1 MVPELPGPFLI
12 RRSYLIAARWG
23 HLTVEF
29 FLLRDCLEMGPS
41 LLKVEAVRVRFL
53 SYSEEAVRQRPFS
66 PRGVRPRGCQCAL
79 CLNGLEA
86 GNSRSLPP
94 QGGGDC

>member
-1 MVPELPGPFLI
+1 MVPALPRPLFDRG
-12 RRSYLIAARWG
+12 SEG

-29 FLLRDCLEMGPS
+29 FLLRCDCLQMGPS

-66 PRGVRPRGCQCAL
+66 LPRGVGRNQPKI
-79 CLNGLEA
+79 E
-86 GNSRSLPP
+86 SRRLLLPP
-94 QGGGDC
+94 MYRRRIERACRP